1 MPMRIASRSATIGP
15 NSGTIADVMS
25 SATVLDSSYL
35 RPLAPLLRHK
45 RFRGAWQKR
54 GTRIYGQIGTARGLV
69 MARKLMSIIS
79 AVTDVM
85 QSEEIID
92 RSVSPMPA
100 SNDVP
105 NPSGS
110 PSPGISAGTMKAS
123 DWHILIVDDE
133 PDIRKMLRD
142 LLQFEGYTV
151 SDAADGVFG
160 LDVLR
165 ASPQPLI
172 VLLDYK
178 MPRMNGEELLQA
190 VMADSQLAHRHAFIF
205 VTANL
210 PSFSPALHQLLADA
224 AIAVIQKPFQI
235 AVILD
240 EIERAIIRLT
250 ASSGPPAP

>member
-1 MPMRIASRSATIGP
+1 MAST
-15 NSGTIADVMS
+15 
-25 SATVLDSSYL
+25 
-35 RPLAPLLRHK
+35 
-45 RFRGAWQKR
+45 
-54 GTRIYGQIGTARGLV
+54 
-69 MARKLMSIIS
+69 LMSITS
-79 AVTDVM
+79 AVTDAM
-85 QSEEIID
+85 QSEAIID
-92 RSVSPMPA
+92 RSVSPAPA
-100 SNDVP
+100 SNGDHDF
-105 NPSGS
+105 SGA
-110 PSPGISAGTMKAS
+110 PSPATSAGSTKAS

-160 LDVLR
+160 LDQLR
-165 ASPQPLI
+165 ASPRPLI

-190 VMADSQLAHRHAFIF
+190 VMADPQLAHRHAFIF

-240 EIERAIIRLT
+240 EVERAIARLS
-250 ASSGPPAP
+250 ASQGPPAP